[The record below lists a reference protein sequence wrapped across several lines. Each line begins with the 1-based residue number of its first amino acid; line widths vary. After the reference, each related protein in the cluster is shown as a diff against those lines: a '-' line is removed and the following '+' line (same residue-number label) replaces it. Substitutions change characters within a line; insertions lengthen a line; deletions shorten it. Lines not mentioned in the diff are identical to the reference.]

1 MLAQTIVTAEKYS
14 PRKTDIRKAEIRAK
28 FIEKT
33 LTTASPTKAYRELY
47 PNTTAPQEISEGA
60 FRILKTP
67 EVKNS
72 IVESLEK
79 SGLSVGYLNT
89 RLRQLTVAEKQ
100 IIFNNQLVPV
110 ADNGTSLEAIKTAYK
125 LHKLLEEKNFVNVD
139 ARSVN
144 VDVDLPTVEKIDSV
158 ISKLDTLNKT
168 LDLTKSGEVLPDV
181 AGLPPRSNYE

>member
-1 MLAQTIVTAEKYS
+1 MLPQTVITQENLILRKSEK
-14 PRKTDIRKAEIRAK
+14 KKQAMQQL

-33 LTTASPTKAYRELY
+33 LETASPTQAFREIY
-47 PNTTAPQEISEGA
+47 PNANSPQEITRGA
-60 FRILKTP
+60 FEILKEP
-67 EVKNS
+67 QVKNS

-79 SGLSVGYLNT
+79 SGLSVGYLNN

-100 IIFNNQLVPV
+100 IIFNNKLVPV

-139 ARSVN
+139 ARSVT